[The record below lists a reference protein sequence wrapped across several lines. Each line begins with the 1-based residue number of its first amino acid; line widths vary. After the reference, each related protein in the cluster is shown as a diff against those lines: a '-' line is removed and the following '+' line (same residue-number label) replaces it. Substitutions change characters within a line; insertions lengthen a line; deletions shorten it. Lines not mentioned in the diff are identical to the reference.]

1 VHLLVALAWPAAA
14 LAISRRWRIAEPTS
28 GAVETLVVATSST
41 LILSGLVGVLL
52 GTLGRFSA
60 PWLAFAGVVVAALLW
75 PRARALAPR
84 LAPPQ
89 KNRAQAIA
97 LALIVF
103 GGLALRAPLHSAAL
117 AGRDQGTYVLRA
129 QHLLRSGGFQLQDP
143 VLEAAGAAPESPGV
157 IDLLGLYPTDG
168 DPWRQGIYEGAY
180 RPGLYLTDRE
190 RGSIAPQFLHM
201 HPTLLAIWGLI
212 FGAAQISGVLYL
224 YAALSILAIAAVAA
238 RLWPRR
244 AWAGPLAAALM
255 ATMPLLIWVQRTPL
269 TEALVLPLG
278 LCALLVALATERHWI
293 TAGLLGSL
301 AWIRGNAWLAA
312 PLVLALLWFR
322 RADERRSAPLLYG
335 LALTA
340 SLVLHAYSVF
350 PYLYDEL
357 HRQLGELIPLRP
369 STLVVL
375 PLAGLAL
382 WALVDRLIAAPL
394 RGRSQGVRHQLPRLL
409 IIAGGAALVAFLV
422 GQPTPLERPFSRLD
436 PALAGLSPPLLAA
449 AALGALRLLRRPPVA
464 STWAL
469 SLASIPVTTLLLYSQ
484 RNLPQAGLFYYGRYL
499 TPELAP
505 LAILLA
511 VYAALGLVDVVE
523 RRVQRPRVQTL
534 LRVLLPTLLLG
545 AVSLP
550 LILHPVIR
558 VQEHAG
564 SERLVEAIAAELP
577 ENALV
582 IAGGEGWHSSHAFNQ
597 VGGALVLG
605 HGVDVLPYRSAEVAY
620 ATLHALLVDEAV
632 ALPGR
637 GRPRV
642 FLLLGEASHA
652 YTRKAD
658 GMLIAAIDDQ
668 LPPPFRARPVGLY
681 ELYTDRLT
689 PEVERIPTR
698 VTRSALRLG
707 LFEVEVEL
715 DPTLR
720 APRVWRFVDGEPV
733 GDGPLKLE
741 GASWREGHLC
751 LDPKHDLTITLPD
764 PADATALVLA
774 GIPGEHGSAAQ
785 WQVRLGKKRRID
797 LKPPPRTRE
806 RGTLGP
812 IPLNPSA
819 KKPTRTVKLR
829 GSSQT
834 NSSAPCPHGQLLEL
848 RLLPPPPVTAGSHQL
863 LAHSWAP
870 PRDLGHPPKEAT
882 WVRGRSLSRLRPDI
896 RPAAKLD
903 GLSLVLNAGEALTF
917 PRTKVPTGPGVW
929 IAHLTRLRGS
939 PSSLEIRVDGAL
951 LVDLALPEEK
961 TRSWQSPPI
970 PYTAGATATSVE
982 LTLRGPPGSSI
993 SLRDLAFFGDEP
1005 ITID

>member
-14 LAISRRWRIAEPTS
+14 LAISRRWRIAHPTS

-41 LILSGLVGVLL
+41 LILAGLVGVLL

-60 PWLAFAGVVVAALLW
+60 PWLAVAGVVLAALLW
-75 PRARALAPR
+75 PRGRALPPR
-84 LAPPQ
+84 PTP
-89 KNRAQAIA
+89 KTRTPAIA
-97 LALIVF
+97 LVLILF
-103 GGLALRAPLHSAAL
+103 GGLALRAQLHSAAL

-129 QHLLRSGGFQLQDP
+129 QHLLRSGGFQLYDP
-143 VLEAAGAAPESPGV
+143 VLAAAGAAPESPGA

-168 DPWRQGIYEGAY
+168 DPWRRGIYEGAY

-190 RGSIAPQFLHM
+190 SGSIAPQFLHM
-201 HPTLLAIWGLI
+201 HPTLLAIWGTI
-212 FGAAQISGVLYL
+212 FGAAQLAGILYL

-238 RLWPRR
+238 RLWPTRR
-244 AWAGPLAAALM
+244 WAAPLAAALL
-255 ATMPLLIWVQRTPL
+255 ATMPLVIWVQRTPL

-278 LCALLVALATERHWI
+278 LSALLVALASERHWI

-312 PLVLALLWFR
+312 PLVLAVLWFR
-322 RADERRSAPLLYG
+322 RADERRFAPLLYG
-335 LALTA
+335 LTLAT

-357 HRQLGELIPLRP
+357 HRQIGEFIALRP

-375 PLAGLAL
+375 PLAGLTL
-382 WALVDRLIAAPL
+382 WALVDRLIATPL
-394 RGRSQGVRHQLPRLL
+394 RDRFGGVRRQLPRLL
-409 IIAGGAALVAFLV
+409 LVAGGAAIVAFLL
-422 GQPTPLERPFSRLD
+422 GQPTPLGRPFSRLD
-436 PALAGLSPPLLAA
+436 PALAGLSAPLLAA

-499 TPELAP
+499 IPELAP

-511 VYAALGLVDVVE
+511 VYAVIGLVELVE
-523 RRVQRPRVQTL
+523 RRVQRRRVQTL
-534 LRVLLPTLLLG
+534 LCVLLPTLLLG

-605 HGVDVLPYRSAEVAY
+605 HGVGVLPYRSAEVTY

-632 ALPGR
+632 ALPA
-637 GRPRV
+637 RPRV
-642 FLLLGEASHA
+642 FLLVGEASHA
-652 YTRKAD
+652 YTRKTD
-658 GMLIAAIDDQ
+658 GTLVAAIDDQ
-668 LPPPFRARPVGLY
+668 LPPPFRARPVSLY

-689 PEVERIPTR
+689 PEVEAAPSR

-707 LFEVEVEL
+707 LFEVEV
-715 DPTLR
+715 DPTLQ
-720 APRVWRFVDGEPV
+720 APRVWRFVGGEPV
-733 GDGPLKLE
+733 GDEPLKLKS
-741 GASWREGHLC
+741 AIWREGHLC
-751 LDPKHDLTITLPD
+751 LDPKRDLTITLPD
-764 PADATALVLA
+764 PADAAALVIA
-774 GIPGEHGSAAQ
+774 GLPGEHGSAAQ
-785 WQVRLGKKRRID
+785 WQVRLGKRKRVD
-797 LKPPPRTRE
+797 LKPPPRVRE

-812 IPLNPSA
+812 IPLNPAA
-819 KKPTRTVKLR
+819 KKPTRTVKVR
-829 GSSQT
+829 GSSQARG
-834 NSSAPCPHGQLLEL
+834 SEDCPHGQLREL
-848 RLLPPPPVTAGSHQL
+848 RLLPRPTATAGSHQL
-863 LAHSWAP
+863 LAQSWGP
-870 PRDLGHPPKEAT
+870 QRDLGHPPKHAV
-882 WVRGRSLSRLRPDI
+882 WVRGRSLSRLRPGI
-896 RPAAKLD
+896 RPAPKLD
-903 GLSLVLNAGEALTF
+903 GLSLVLNADEPLTF
-917 PRTKVPTGPGVW
+917 PRTKFPTGPGVW
-929 IAHLTRLRGS
+929 IAHLTRLRDG
-939 PSSLEIRVDGAL
+939 PLSLEIRIDGTL
-951 LVDLALPEEK
+951 LVDLALPEER

-970 PYTAGATATSVE
+970 PWSSGVSATSVK
-982 LTLRGPPGSSI
+982 LTLRGPPGTSV

-1005 ITID
+1005 IAIDH